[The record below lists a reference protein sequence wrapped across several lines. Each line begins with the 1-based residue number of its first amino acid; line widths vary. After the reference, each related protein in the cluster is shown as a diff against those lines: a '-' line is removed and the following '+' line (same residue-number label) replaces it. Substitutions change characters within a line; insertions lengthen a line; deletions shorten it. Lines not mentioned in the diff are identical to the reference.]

1 MHRHAAVG
9 ETLCCLGV
17 VLLLMVLLVLVRMLL
32 VLLLGLLLLLL
43 LLLSSRLSGNEDFAL
58 VSSALLRTVLEVRV
72 RICLD
77 ILCLA
82 AIMRRLHTLHAVSRL
97 SFVAVALILRFILL
111 LLGVFPL
118 LLMVGVMLATR
129 VCI

>member
-32 VLLLGLLLLLL
+32 VLLLGLLLLL